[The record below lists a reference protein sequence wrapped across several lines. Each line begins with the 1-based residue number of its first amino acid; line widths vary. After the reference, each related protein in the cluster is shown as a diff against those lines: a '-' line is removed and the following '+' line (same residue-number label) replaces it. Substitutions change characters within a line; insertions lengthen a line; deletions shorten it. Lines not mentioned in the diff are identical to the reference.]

1 MTRKPSAPYRRHTNA
16 FTLIELLIVIAI
28 IAILAAILFPVFAR
42 ARENARRAS
51 CQSNLR
57 QIGLGILQ
65 YVQDYDE
72 VLPSAAYGNSDNN
85 VGSYY
90 RWQDAIYSY
99 VKSQQ
104 IFNCPSHAAGSFGYK
119 PYKYQSGF
127 TSTDMNTNNNGSYAI
142 NSLYYNSQAGPVSY
156 LDVDQLPAALQT
168 SLAPKKLTAIGIPAE
183 TVWCFDAHG
192 NVFFL
197 PGVNTSA
204 DSPIV
209 RTTSGYPYL
218 SRNGSDGVVFRHLET
233 TNVLWCDGHVKA
245 VKIDLLAT
253 KSSANNL
260 KYFTNAND

>member
-1 MTRKPSAPYRRHTNA
+1 MFRTKPHASRYSG
-16 FTLIELLIVIAI
+16 FTLVELLIVIAI
-28 IAILAAILFPVFAR
+28 IGILAAILFPVFAR
-42 ARENARRAS
+42 ARENARRAL
-51 CQSNLR
+51 CQSNLK

-72 VLPSAAYGNSDNN
+72 VLPSAAFGNSDNTI
-85 VGSYY
+85 GSYY
-90 RWQDAIYSY
+90 RWQDAIYPY

-104 IFNCPSHAAGSFGYK
+104 VFNCPSHAAGSFGYK
-119 PYKYQSGF
+119 AYKYQPNP

-168 SLAPKKLTAIGIPAE
+168 SLAPRKLTSIGIPAE
-183 TVWCFDAHG
+183 TVWVFDVHG

-204 DSPIV
+204 DSPTI
-209 RTTSGYPYL
+209 RTTQGYPYL
-218 SRNGSDGVVFRHLET
+218 SRNGSDGVIFRHLET

-245 VKIDLLAT
+245 VKIDVLAT